1 MRKLFFLI
9 TVSFSFFTSAKAQEN
24 ITLERLIADEN
35 IIWAAEYTANIPFN
49 VIPEL
54 LNHDRQ
60 VYEVTTS
67 GNYRVSDISSDYRDF
82 IWVDNIAFVQLKD
95 IQTPK
100 SPYATMLRFEDYFL
114 EAAKNNNGDFYK
126 DPDLKKRL
134 TKEEI
139 QTSLLLIDTIVN
151 WNPITLEETTIIVR
165 NELNQYDVKFS
176 RVKFYIYYDK
186 KINTWK
192 LTVKSIAPV
201 ISRYDNNGEFLDY
214 ETLFWLPVYSYD
226 DQQDYSLKNI
236 TKAQRTTIHISPDSA
251 TAAKREEYAPRVV
264 KLASASLDDC
274 LQYMLDDLEK
284 NPEKHTIL
292 SLDMSG
298 DELSN
303 EEIKEIGISV
313 DTIITLDPVTFE
325 EKFEAVIIKPD
336 IKDINQLRFTV
347 DWYWDDKTKKLKT
360 TCIYFYPVR
369 NIFDDWGDFKYRQPM
384 YMEQL
389 GKVLSD

>member
-9 TVSFSFFTSAKAQEN
+9 TVSFFTSAKAQEN

-49 VIPEL
+49 IIPEL

-114 EAAKNNNGDFYK
+114 EAAENNNGDFYK
-126 DPDLKKRL
+126 DADLKKRL

-139 QTSLLLIDTIVN
+139 QTSLLLIDTIITYD
-151 WNPITLEETTIIVR
+151 PITWKEEIKVIQ
-165 NELNQYDVKFS
+165 NELDQYNVKFS

-201 ISRYDNNGEFLDY
+201 ISRYDNNGEFLY
-214 ETLFWLPVYSYD
+214 YKTLFWLPVYSYD
-226 DQQDYSLKNI
+226 DQQDYARKNI

-251 TAAKREEYAPRVV
+251 TAAKRKEYAPRVV

-292 SLDMSG
+292 NTIADK
-298 DELSN
+298 LSN

-313 DTIITLDPVTFE
+313 DTAITYDPVTFE
-325 EKFEAVIIKPD
+325 TKFEVVIIKPD
-336 IKDINQLRFTV
+336 VKDINQLRFTV

-369 NIFDDWGDFKYRQPM
+369 DIFNDSGEYKYSQPM

>member
-9 TVSFSFFTSAKAQEN
+9 TISFSFFTSAKAQEN

-49 VIPEL
+49 IIPEL
-54 LNHDRQ
+54 LNHNQQ
-60 VYEVTTS
+60 VYDMDTS
-67 GNYRVSDISSDYRDF
+67 GSYRVSDISSDYRDF
-82 IWVDNIAFVQLKD
+82 LWVDDIHFVRLKD
-95 IQTPK
+95 IHSTIPH
-100 SPYATMLRFEDYFL
+100 FEDYFL
-114 EAAKNNNGDFYK
+114 KAANNNNGDFYR
-126 DPDLKKRL
+126 DADLKKRL

-139 QTSLLLIDTIVN
+139 RNILSPNDTIEVV
-151 WNPITLEETTIIVR
+151 NPIIF
-165 NELNQYDVKFS
+165 ELVIKVVQSQLNPYDVTFS

-292 SLDMSG
+292 SYMSA

-313 DTIITLDPVTFE
+313 DTVITFNHITLAE
-325 EKFEAVIIKPD
+325 RIIIVKNKPD
-336 IKDINQLRFTV
+336 VKDINQFIFTM

-369 NIFDDWGDFKYRQPM
+369 DIFDDWGDFKYRQPM

>member
-49 VIPEL
+49 IIPEL
-54 LNHDRQ
+54 LNHDQQ
-60 VYEVTTS
+60 VYDMATS
-67 GNYRVSDISSDYRDF
+67 GSYRASYISSDYRDF
-82 IWVDNIAFVQLKD
+82 LWVDDITFVRLKD
-95 IQTPK
+95 IQTSEYIHDGFP
-100 SPYATMLRFEDYFL
+100 RFEDYFL
-114 EAAKNNNGDFYK
+114 EAAENNNGDFYK
-126 DPDLKKRL
+126 DADLKKRL

-139 QTSLLLIDTIVN
+139 RNILSHYDTIVN
-151 WNPITLEETTIIVR
+151 WNPITLEETIRVVR
-165 NELNQYDVKFS
+165 DELNPDDVKFS

-201 ISRYDNNGEFLDY
+201 ISRYDNNGEFLY
-214 ETLFWLPVYSYD
+214 YKILFWLPVYSYD
-226 DQQDYSLKNI
+226 DQQDYARKNI

-251 TAAKREEYAPRVV
+251 TAAKRKEYAPRVV

-292 SLDMSG
+292 SYMSA
-298 DELSN
+298 DKLSN
-303 EEIKEIGISV
+303 EEIKAIAISA
-313 DTIITLDPVTFE
+313 DTTITFDPMTFE
-325 EKFEAVIIKPD
+325 ENIK
-336 IKDINQLRFTV
+336 IVKNKLHGEDINHFRFTV

-369 NIFDDWGDFKYRQPM
+369 DIFDGSGRFRYSQPM